1 MHHQPR
7 TDHEMAAAM
16 RCGVDKLV
24 FQGFGRRA
32 AVRRV
37 ARRNRIAPKRAS
49 VLIAHGGR
57 SAGWEV

>member
-7 TDHEMAAAM
+7 TDLDTAAM

-24 FQGFGRRA
+24 ARGIGPRA

-37 ARRNRIAPKRAS
+37 ARRNRIAPRQLGA
-49 VLIAHGGR
+49 LMAHNGRQIGG
-57 SAGWEV
+57 SA